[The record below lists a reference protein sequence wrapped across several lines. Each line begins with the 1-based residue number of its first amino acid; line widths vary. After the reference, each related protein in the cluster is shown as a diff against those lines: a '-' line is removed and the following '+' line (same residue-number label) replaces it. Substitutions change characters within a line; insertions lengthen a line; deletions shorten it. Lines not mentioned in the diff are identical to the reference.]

1 MYKVVAIMGKSA
13 SGKTTLQKAIARE
26 FDVNEIVSTTTR
38 PKRDRE
44 KEGVDY
50 KFVTIEQFTEK
61 VLNGDMLEADDFNDW
76 FYGTEISALN
86 ENKVNVGVFTP
97 NGVEALAQ
105 DGRIDLKVIYIDA
118 DDKQRLLRS
127 LNRETNPDVAEICRR
142 YFADEKDFCD
152 DRMGELADMNL
163 NVMTIT
169 SNGSKSI
176 YQIASEV
183 APFIFGRD

>member
-13 SGKTTLQKAIARE
+13 SGKTTLQKAIAKQ
-26 FDVNEIVSTTTR
+26 FNVNEIVSTTTR

-61 VLNGDMLEADDFNDW
+61 VLSGDMLEADDFNDW

-127 LNRETNPDVAEICRR
+127 LNRETNPNVAEICRR

-152 DRMGELADMNL
+152 DRMSELADMNL

-169 SNGSKSI
+169 SDGSKSI

>member
-61 VLNGDMLEADDFNDW
+61 VLSGDMLEADDFNNW
-76 FYGTEISALN
+76 FYGTQISALN
-86 ENKVNVGVFTP
+86 KNKVNVGVFTP

-127 LNRETNPDVAEICRR
+127 LNRETNPNVAEICRR

-152 DRMGELADMNL
+152 DRMSELADMNL

-169 SNGSKSI
+169 SDGSKSI

>member
-1 MYKVVAIMGKSA
+1 MFRPNSVE
-13 SGKTTLQKAIARE
+13 TLAE
-26 FDVNEIVSTTTR
+26 
-38 PKRDRE
+38 
-44 KEGVDY
+44 
-50 KFVTIEQFTEK
+50 
-61 VLNGDMLEADDFNDW
+61 
-76 FYGTEISALN
+76 
-86 ENKVNVGVFTP
+86 
-97 NGVEALAQ
+97 

-127 LNRETNPDVAEICRR
+127 LNRETNPNVAEICRR

-152 DRMGELADMNL
+152 DRMSELADMNL

-169 SNGSKSI
+169 SNGSKSM

>member
-61 VLNGDMLEADDFNDW
+61 VLSGDMLEADDFNDW

-118 DDKQRLLRS
+118 NDKQRLLRS
-127 LNRETNPDVAEICRR
+127 LSRETNPDVAEICRR

-152 DRMGELADMNL
+152 DRMSELADMNL

-169 SNGSKSI
+169 SDGSKSM